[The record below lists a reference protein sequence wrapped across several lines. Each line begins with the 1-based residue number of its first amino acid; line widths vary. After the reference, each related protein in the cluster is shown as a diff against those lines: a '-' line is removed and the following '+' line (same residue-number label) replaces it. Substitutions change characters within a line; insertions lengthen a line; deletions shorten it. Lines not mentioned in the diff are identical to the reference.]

1 MALSG
6 KEEKNGFGTESGPDS
21 IELFRI
27 LALLRANMVT
37 IVAFCIVF
45 AIAAAG
51 ASLLIPNYYVATTQV
66 LLDPEGSRVIESDLA
81 VPNRAAD
88 AHALNQQYII
98 TSSRVLA
105 RVVEDEK
112 LFDDPKF
119 GAASPY
125 YDDKEQRSKLALDKL
140 RKAIRAE
147 LSKSSFVVTLSVT
160 ADDPD
165 KAARIANAITATYGQ
180 VRVEMNSGVVRKAS
194 DGLAAQLSAL
204 QKAVEDA
211 DRAVQDYKASNN
223 LLDIEGRPGLE
234 KQIGE
239 INTEVS
245 KLLASIAD
253 NEALVSELKRAQQDR
268 EHFRSVSDIYLT
280 PAIILLRDRY
290 YEALQEQTVLAASL
304 GNRHPSFLAAQMRTQ
319 AQARNFDEQ
328 LRSFA
333 TSTARNGEKLK
344 AQLALLQSNADS
356 LKGRLNGDD
365 QSMVRLRELERKLDS
380 DRLVYEAF
388 LLRTRQ
394 LSEQESTT
402 SENPQI
408 ISTAQP
414 PLRKAGP
421 PRALLTIGGA
431 LFGLILGGGFVIL
444 RDQFS
449 HMPKTAPRSRVVE
462 TEKLTRPKTT
472 RTAGSRFFS
481 RRKDEIEVPSGG
493 SEQRA
498 VNLLAGDEA
507 AYADLARSLLGLGP
521 AGGNYCALVVSAGTA
536 SLSENIAFNLA
547 FAATQLGCHVLLVDA
562 AISDPVLSRALDLEK
577 HEGLSGAMAME
588 HIDGS
593 SLVTF
598 DFEPRLTFLPAGKQG
613 MAAPARGARA
623 TTLSNWLLEANC
635 RYDLVIVDGGVA
647 TGSGAPRQVEAA
659 ASQVIMFKHND
670 DGKSAGGALTA
681 LLKRGLAPV
690 RMVSMNQAGAHFVGG
705 NAS

>member
-1 MALSG
+1 MTLSG
-6 KEEKNGFGTESGPDS
+6 KEEKNGTTAASGPDS

-27 LALLRANMVT
+27 LSLFRANIAT
-37 IVAFCIVF
+37 IAAFCIVF

-51 ASLLIPNYYVATTQV
+51 VSFLIPNYYVATTQV

-119 GAASPY
+119 GASSPY

-140 RKAIRAE
+140 KKAVRAE

-180 VRVEMNSGVVRKAS
+180 VRIEMNSGVVRKAS

-204 QKAVEDA
+204 QKTVEDA

-245 KLLASIAD
+245 RLLASIAD

-290 YEALQEQTVLAASL
+290 YEALQEQTVLASSL
-304 GNRHPSFLAAQMRTQ
+304 GSRHPSYLAAQMRTQ

-333 TSTARNGEKLK
+333 TSTSRNGEKLK

-365 QSMVRLRELERKLDS
+365 QSMVRLRELERKLES

-394 LSEQESTT
+394 LSEQEGTT
-402 SENPQI
+402 TENPQI
-408 ISTAQP
+408 ISTAEP

-421 PRALLTIGGA
+421 PRALLVIGGA

-449 HMPKTAPRSRVVE
+449 QVPKVAPRARVVD
-462 TEKLTRPKTT
+462 TEKLTRPK
-472 RTAGSRFFS
+472 AWAVGSRFFS
-481 RRKDEIEVPSGG
+481 RPKNEIDVPSGG

-498 VNLLAGDEA
+498 VNLLTGDEA
-507 AYADLARSLLGLGP
+507 AYTDLARSLLGLGP
-521 AGGNYCALVVSAGTA
+521 AGSNYCALVVSAGTA

-547 FAATQLGCHVLLVDA
+547 FAATQLGCHVLLIDA
-562 AISDPVLSRALDLEK
+562 AVSDPVLSRALDLEK
-577 HEGLSGAMAME
+577 NDGLSGAMASE

-598 DFEPRLTFLPAGKQG
+598 DFEPRLTFLPAGRHG
-613 MAAPARGARA
+613 DAGLARGARA
-623 TTLSNWLLEANC
+623 TTLSNWLFEANY

-659 ASQVIMFKHND
+659 ADQVIMFKHSE

-690 RMVSMNQAGAHFVGG
+690 RMVRMNQSGAQFVGG

>member
-1 MALSG
+1 MALSDT
-6 KEEKNGFGTESGPDS
+6 EEKNGRLDENGQAL
-21 IELFRI
+21 IELVRI
-27 LALLRANMVT
+27 LGLFRANALT
-37 IVAFCIVF
+37 IAAFCIVF
-45 AIAAAG
+45 ALAAAG
-51 ASLLIPNYYVATTQV
+51 VSLLIPNYYVATTQV
-66 LLDPEGSRVIESDLA
+66 LLDPEGSRIIESDLA

-105 RVVEDEK
+105 RVIEDEK
-112 LFDDPKF
+112 LYDDPNF

-125 YDDKEQRSKLALDKL
+125 YDDKEQRSKLAQDKL
-140 RKAIRAE
+140 RKAIWAE

-160 ADDPD
+160 ADNAE
-165 KAARIANAITATYGQ
+165 KAARIANAITATYTQ

-194 DGLAAQLSAL
+194 DGLAAQLSTL
-204 QKAVEDA
+204 QKTVEDA

-223 LLDIEGRPGLE
+223 LLDIEGRPGIE

-239 INTEVS
+239 INTEIS

-253 NEALVSELKRAQQDR
+253 NEALVSELKHGQMDR
-268 EHFRSVSDIYLT
+268 EHFRNVSDVYLT

-304 GNRHPSFLAAQMRTQ
+304 GSRHPSFLAAQMRTQ

-365 QSMVRLRELERKLDS
+365 QSMVRLRELERKLES

-394 LSEQESTT
+394 LSEQETT
-402 SENPQI
+402 TTENPQI
-408 ISTAQP
+408 ITAAQS

-421 PRALLTIGGA
+421 PRLLLTIGGA
-431 LFGLILGGGFVIL
+431 LFGLILGGGFVLL

-449 HMPKTAPRSRVVE
+449 QAPKSAPRQRIVD
-462 TEKLTRPKTT
+462 TERLTGARARP
-472 RTAGSRFFS
+472 ASHRFFS
-481 RRKDEIEVPSGG
+481 RRKAAADAPVGG

-498 VNLLAGDEA
+498 VNLLTGDEA
-507 AYADLARSLLGLGP
+507 AYTDLAHGLLGLGP
-521 AGGNYCALVVSAGTA
+521 AGSNYCALVVSAGTA

-562 AISDPVLSRALDLEK
+562 AIYDPVLSRALDLED
-577 HEGLSGAMAME
+577 HEGLSGALAAQ

-598 DFEPRLTFLPAGKQG
+598 DFEPRLTFLPAGRILSG
-613 MAAPARGARA
+613 SAGNPARA
-623 TTLSNWLLEANC
+623 TTLANWLREANF

-659 ASQVIMFKHND
+659 ANQVIMFKHNE

-690 RMVSMNQAGAHFVGG
+690 RMVRMNQSGGNFVAG